1 MDSEPN
7 CLKIVLLEVSF
18 KDVYSAYPKLIFIYF
33 IYLLPF
39 LPGTDPFYR
48 QSNNQSVNLTI
59 FITSPRSFASFHNS
73 AA

>member
-7 CLKIVLLEVSF
+7 CLKIVLLKVSF
-18 KDVYSAYPKLIFIYF
+18 KDVYSAHPKLIFKYIYC
-33 IYLLPF
+33 LF

-59 FITSPRSFASFHNS
+59 FITSLRSFASFHNS